1 MPKTSQRKL
10 ATDAEKEVW
19 QRIGGYA
26 LQYITEIMCSYG
38 LCAAKVS
45 GFPAAGFYQVLPV

>member
-26 LQYITEIMCSYG
+26 LQDITENRSHTSISVD
-38 LCAAKVS
+38 LLT
-45 GFPAAGFYQVLPV
+45 VLM